1 MKSPKRIVQAI
12 AAIFLIAVLVFVF
25 TREPKHPSL
34 PRWKIQEK
42 ILERDSKRSIERINE
57 SSDVALIKGLLK
69 ENLSNRQ
76 FDFATCVAAVSG
88 KNVIPAKARSSFPKV
103 SAAIQI
109 AMSSLLAEMN
119 SPESPLRNLKRIN
132 EASRFFED
140 GLLARLENIDG
151 ISCSIPLTRAG
162 KTQRTGYP
170 DLKIQDQESG
180 DIYYLDPKL
189 MESGSE
195 GSSLRTFYFE
205 PKNSTL
211 KITEDASH
219 LILGIEHDGNQGNWK
234 FISYRLV
241 DISNLRINLK
251 AEFQAS
257 NKELY
262 QAESILEEIQP
273 E

>member
-1 MKSPKRIVQAI
+1 MKTRQRIVQAI

-34 PRWKIQEK
+34 PRMEIQEK
-42 ILERDSKRSIERINE
+42 IFERDSQRSAERIKQAA
-57 SSDVALIKGLLK
+57 DAALIKGILK
-69 ENLSNRQ
+69 EDLANRQ
-76 FDFATCVAAVSG
+76 FDFATCIAAVSG
-88 KNVIPAKARSSFPKV
+88 KKVIPAKSRSSFPKV
-103 SAAIQI
+103 SAAIQS

-119 SPESPLRNLKRIN
+119 SPESPLRDLKRIN

-140 GLLARLENIDG
+140 GLLARLQNIDG
-151 ISCSIPLTRAG
+151 ISCSIPLTKAG
-162 KTQRTGYP
+162 KTQRSGYP
-170 DLKIQDQESG
+170 DLKLQDQETG

-189 MESGSE
+189 MASGSE
-195 GSSLRTFYFE
+195 SSSLRTFYFE
-205 PKNSTL
+205 PKDSTL
-211 KITEDASH
+211 KITADASQ

-234 FISYRLV
+234 FLSYRLV
-241 DISNLRINLK
+241 DICHLKLNLK

-262 QAESILEEIQP
+262 PAESILEEIQS